1 MVIIWK
7 GTNFLKVLIK
17 SCYSVFRILKIIGN
31 CANIGIIIIIIIV
44 IGTLG
49 HKVFYNERNILT
61 RE

>member
-1 MVIIWK
+1 MVIICK

-31 CANIGIIIIIIIV
+31 CANIGIIIIIIV

-49 HKVFYNERNILT
+49 HKVFYNERNIFT